1 MLNNIKGKIIKSA
14 KAPDTGDQQSD
25 VSQTWL
31 LGDQNTCSHQASHKE
46 QESFHD
52 DDATTF
58 QVSER
63 HGRILKKHSPKANQ
77 TTQHESIGD
86 LTIITLGQIAV
97 LSLLDKYQSGNSD
110 QTANEGFRETTE
122 LCLQVV

>member
-1 MLNNIKGKIIKSA
+1 MLNNVKGKIVEPA

-31 LGDQNTCSHQASHKE
+31 LGDQNPGSHQTSHKE
-46 QESFHD
+46 QESFRD

-58 QVSER
+58 QISER
-63 HGRILKKHSPKANQ
+63 HNMILNKHSPQANE

-86 LTIITLGQIAV
+86 LAIITRGQIAA
-97 LSLLDKYQSGNSD
+97 LSLLDTSLNSAILIRPQMKD
-110 QTANEGFRETTE
+110 SAR
-122 LCLQVV
+122 LQNDASR